1 MEKTGPS
8 PRHVLTRHLHYC
20 GCVLVKQN
28 KMATINFDQ
37 LKAQINKALGDASV
51 VVKFS
56 CATVCLLYCL
66 TFIDSTVYAALAVT
80 PGYIIPPHFRVWTLI
95 TGGFTEYRIWNVL
108 IDIAV
113 LVLCGQLLEPL
124 WGALEFLKF
133 VLILDVG
140 TSLLASAVCVFA
152 YVATFDTQMWF
163 LQFSGM
169 TGILSG
175 MMIAF
180 KQIKPEQELGMSS
193 LGLRVKHV
201 PSIVVLVYSIL
212 CIIGV
217 LPIILLV
224 MVLSGTVIGWVY
236 LRFYQ
241 PRGKGVKGDLSEGF
255 SCASFFPE
263 AAQSPVNTLSTIIFN
278 TLVRLK
284 VCHKPIRTYDVGAPS
299 AITISLPGMDPVDAE
314 RRRQKALKALN
325 ERLQKLEQ
333 TTSWPSLDGP
343 EGKDPDSPVSP
354 VNAVDEMPEI
364 VVDQGTTKRTEGVP
378 NSSSVPT

>member
-1 MEKTGPS
+1 
-8 PRHVLTRHLHYC
+8 
-20 GCVLVKQN
+20 
-28 KMATINFDQ
+28 MAAFD
-37 LKAQINKALGDASV
+37 LDRVKAQINKALGDASV

-66 TFIDSTVYAALAVT
+66 SFLPNVYSVLAVT
-80 PGYIIPPHFRVWTLI
+80 PGFIIPPHFRIWTLI
-95 TGGFTEYRIWNVL
+95 TGGFIEYRIWNML

-133 VLILDVG
+133 FLILDIG
-140 TSLLASAVCVFA
+140 TSLITSAVCVIA
-152 YVATFDTQMWF
+152 YVATFDTHMWF

-175 MMIAF
+175 MVVAF
-180 KQIKPEQELGMSS
+180 KQIKPEQELGLSS
-193 LGLRVKHV
+193 IGLRVKHV
-201 PSIVVLVYSIL
+201 PSLVVIVYSFL
-212 CIIGV
+212 CILGF
-217 LPIILLV
+217 LPVILLI
-224 MVLSGTVIGWVY
+224 MVLSGTIIGWVY

-241 PRGKGVKGDLSEGF
+241 PRGKGVKGDLSESF
-255 SCASFFPE
+255 SFASFFPE
-263 AAQSPVNTLSTIIFN
+263 AAQPPVKTISTIVFN
-278 TLVRLK
+278 TLIGLK

-299 AITISLPGMDPVDAE
+299 AITISLPGMDPADAE

-333 TTSWPSLDGP
+333 TSSWPSLDGP
-343 EGKDPDSPVSP
+343 EGKDSPQSP
-354 VNAVDEMPEI
+354 GAVEEVPEI
-364 VVDQGTTKRTEGVP
+364 VVDQGTSKRTEGVP